1 MRCGFQA
8 FTAFTCIHAVFQT
21 NPARLPP
28 LSNLLFA
35 YSSKSKQKM
44 PLAGNALHPII
55 RQILQVVCTC
65 SRQAEA
71 ALNKLNRL
79 PWRLP

>member
-1 MRCGFQA
+1 MQFFKRIQRSCHLCPTYFLP
-8 FTAFTCIHAVFQT
+8 TAAQ
-21 NPARLPP
+21 
-28 LSNLLFA
+28 
-35 YSSKSKQKM
+35 SKQKM

-79 PWRLP
+79 PWRLPCKIHLIIGEP

>member
-1 MRCGFQA
+1 MQFFKRIQRGCRLCPTYFLP
-8 FTAFTCIHAVFQT
+8 TAAQ
-21 NPARLPP
+21 
-28 LSNLLFA
+28 
-35 YSSKSKQKM
+35 SKQKM